1 MISNGMKLI
10 ITKDHTK
17 MLMCKESIEII
28 SLVIIILFVLSS
40 LTHKM
45 IGVEMIHSY
54 QVIYLVHLLNG
65 DYTQLYS
72 LLRFFSY
79 SAFDF
84 LMIKDNL
91 STIVSVHTQI
101 SFG

>member
-10 ITKDHTK
+10 ITKDQAK
-17 MLMCKESIEII
+17 ILMCKQSIEIV
-28 SLVIIILFVLSS
+28 SLVIVILFVISS

-65 DYTQLYS
+65 DYTQIYS
-72 LLRFFSY
+72 VLRFFSF

-84 LMIKDNL
+84 
-91 STIVSVHTQI
+91 
-101 SFG
+101 